1 MASELKDLGR
11 TVELRRARPRRFIVL
26 LVAVAVVWGAVS
38 ARAADD
44 QDASIR
50 DLMVAPELAIDVAP
64 PVDES
69 GQGAQ
74 DPVDDSAVQLPVLGR
89 VGDLLVHVPAEDAV
103 LVSYHEAAFPEALA
117 ISPLGSLL
125 GNENPTRGLDH
136 AEDAAGVP
144 FHVQVSRGRANAP
157 TSAVDVVMRP
167 GEQVRAPVTGTVTDV
182 RSYRLYGSHEDVRL
196 EIRPDGA
203 PDRAIVL
210 IHVQD
215 VVVGAGDRVVVGD
228 VLAGAARQFPFSA
241 VVDRQTAPDRF
252 GHVHLEVKQL
262 TADPAVTP

>member
-1 MASELKDLGR
+1 
-11 TVELRRARPRRFIVL
+11 
-26 LVAVAVVWGAVS
+26 VVWGAVS

-44 QDASIR
+44 QDAPIQE
-50 DLMVAPELAIDVAP
+50 LMVAPESVDEAAP
-64 PVDES
+64 PVEDA
-69 GQGAQ
+69 AQ
-74 DPVDDSAVQLPVLGR
+74 DQGEEPAAVVQLPVLGR

-117 ISPLGSLL
+117 ISPFGSLL
-125 GNENPTRGLDH
+125 GNENPTRGIDH
-136 AEDAAGVP
+136 VADADGVP

-167 GEQVRAPVTGTVTDV
+167 GEAVRAPVTGTITDV
-182 RSYRLYGSHEDVRL
+182 RSYRLYGSHVDVRL
-196 EIRPDGA
+196 ELRADDA
-203 PDRAIVL
+203 PDRAVVL

-215 VVVGAGDRVVVGD
+215 IMVAAGDRVVVGD

-252 GHVHLEVKQL
+252 GHVHLEVKL
-262 TADPAVTP
+262 VTQASDATQ